1 VIGVDTTWNKL
12 AQVVSEAMTK
22 KAAGK
27 NVSSYYVYELYTN
40 LCRYTKVKPIENKT
54 SDSVYKIEKMLELIN
69 KVNSMSNSE
78 MELMKKLLN
87 S

>member
-1 VIGVDTTWNKL
+1 MLTQISAIDF
-12 AQVVSEAMTK
+12 
-22 KAAGK
+22 
-27 NVSSYYVYELYTN
+27 
-40 LCRYTKVKPIENKT
+40 
-54 SDSVYKIEKMLELIN
+54 YKIEKMLELIN